1 MPPLRSPAA
10 RIALAAMLC
19 AAHPAAAQ
27 LIQIKTL
34 PIADGDQFQFFPSAS
49 VGLGGV
55 SIALRDSLLDPFTNP
70 AKASRLSERTKGT
83 FFGSPTSYSISHNAG
98 GGRTFPLGGI
108 LRSGSSFGGLA
119 VAIQEIDKIDDPNTI
134 VSPVVDLFNPD
145 GTVLRQPASPS
156 RQNRFAFGT
165 VGHVFERAGMSVG
178 LSALASSLHDIDGVD
193 LLYAGSRGV
202 RQHGGEVDLRL
213 GLLKEWNG
221 GKSMEA
227 MLLHDRFNMTQ
238 DVSWADQVW
247 DPNTRSFAFRERV
260 DHNLDHTNT
269 WGLHLGYSQPLADS
283 GWRVGGIVTTNLM
296 SHPKLP
302 DYQIAQVMTIP
313 WDPGHSAAYD
323 FGVGFA
329 KSSGLTTFGVDAVF
343 EPIKTHTWGEA
354 PSPIVTNT
362 GTLAAGSKT
371 TENFFSFSNAIL
383 RTGLGRDIPIDT
395 LHGALKS
402 IRLELGL
409 ALKSINYSLDQ
420 FDHVV
425 DSRRQQDESWME
437 WTRTWG
443 FGMRFSDLEVRYTGR
458 KSTGNGRP
466 GIQNNNGVLFAADAS
481 APGKNFLS
489 APSGALSLTGVT
501 VTTHQISVSVPI
513 R

>member
-10 RIALAAMLC
+10 RTALAAALLC
-19 AAHPAAAQ
+19 ASHVSSAQ

-34 PIADGDQFQFFPSAS
+34 PIADGDQFQFFPSAT

-55 SIALRDSLLDPFTNP
+55 SIALRDSLLDPFINP
-70 AKASRLSERTKGT
+70 AKASRLSEKSKGS

-98 GGRTFPLGGI
+98 GGRTFPLGGL
-108 LRSGSSFGGLA
+108 LRSGSNFGGLA
-119 VAIQEIDKIDDPNTI
+119 VAIQEVDKIDDSNILIAPT
-134 VSPVVDLFNPD
+134 VDFISID
-145 GTVLRQPASPS
+145 GTSLPQPASPS

-165 VGHVFERAGMSVG
+165 VGHVFERAGVSVG
-178 LSALASSLHDIDGVD
+178 LSALASFLHDIDGVD

-202 RQHGGEVDLRL
+202 RQHGGEVDVRL
-213 GLLKEWNG
+213 GLLKEWSS

-227 MLLHDRFNMTQ
+227 TLLHDRFDMTQ

-247 DPNTRSFAFRERV
+247 DPNARTFGFRERV
-260 DHNLDHTNT
+260 DHNLDRTNT

-283 GWRVGGIVTTNLM
+283 GWRVGGIFTTNLA

-302 DYQIAQVMTIP
+302 DYQISQVMTIP

-323 FGVGFA
+323 LGVGVA
-329 KSSGLTTFGVDAVF
+329 KSSGLMTFGVDAVY
-343 EPIKTHTWGEA
+343 EPIRTHTWGET
-354 PSPIVTNT
+354 PSAIVTEMR
-362 GTLAAGSKT
+362 TLPAGSKT
-371 TENFFSFSNAIL
+371 TENHFAFSNAIL
-383 RTGLGRDIPIDT
+383 RTGIGRDIPIDT
-395 LHGALKS
+395 VHGALKS

-409 ALKSINYSLDQ
+409 ALRSINYTLDQ

-425 DSRRQQDESWME
+425 QTSRQQDESWME

-458 KSTGNGRP
+458 MSTGDGRP
-466 GIQNNNGVLFAADAS
+466 GIQSFGGDIALAASD
-481 APGKNFLS
+481 GKNILS
-489 APSGALSLTGVT
+489 APSGSMSLTGVK